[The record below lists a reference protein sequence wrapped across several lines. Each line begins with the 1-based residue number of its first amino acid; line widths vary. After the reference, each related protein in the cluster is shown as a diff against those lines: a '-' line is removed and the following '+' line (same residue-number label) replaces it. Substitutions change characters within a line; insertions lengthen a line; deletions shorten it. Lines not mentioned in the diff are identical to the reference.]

1 MNRLT
6 ATIIFL
12 LIIVLAIS
20 DAIISSK
27 TLENETDLIFAVT
40 VGALGPLL
48 LILYCG
54 FAALHA
60 MQHLDS
66 PQDRTVWFMYTIALN
81 LLGSFGYYLTVYQ
94 KFKKNGQSG
103 LMFFRKN
110 KK

>member
-27 TLENETDLIFAVT
+27 TLENETDLIIALAIGT
-40 VGALGPLL
+40 LGPLL
-48 LILYCG
+48 SILYCG

-66 PQDRTVWFMYTIALN
+66 PEDRTVWLIYTIALN
-81 LLGSFGYYLTVYQ
+81 LLGSFGYYLTIEPFAKV
-94 KFKKNGQSG
+94 
-103 LMFFRKN
+103 LMQCMALF
-110 KK
+110 